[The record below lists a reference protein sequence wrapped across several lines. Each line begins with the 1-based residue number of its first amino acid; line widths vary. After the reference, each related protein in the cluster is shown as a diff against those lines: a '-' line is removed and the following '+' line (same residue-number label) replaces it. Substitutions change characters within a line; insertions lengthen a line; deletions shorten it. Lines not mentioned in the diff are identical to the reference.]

1 MVTPTASSTAG
12 STSTSTSCPF
22 LSRIKK
28 NFFVVLLCL
37 RFLHD
42 YLFPFSIRYYNQIF
56 ECVYD
61 FKWYP
66 FDTQVRKTRSQL
78 FSDKGRNHEDKYL
91 PLWIS
96 SVLQHC
102 PPSREESERV
112 CSTNPISIWVLRTD
126 GPYSS
131 NLSPIMFKVCKRWL
145 NSLILVHDQ
154 EDWNGG
160 ETGGGKCGCRGALQ
174 PQDRPE
180 PLTATSWFEIP
191 SQFE

>member
-1 MVTPTASSTAG
+1 MFVIVTDNNIIIIIFVIKVVFSGDSN
-12 STSTSTSCPF
+12 SLLYSRFNINIMPF
-22 LSRIKK
+22 PLKNEKR

-91 PLWIS
+91 PLWNS

-131 NLSPIMFKVCKRWL
+131 NLSPIMLKVCKR
-145 NSLILVHDQ
+145 
-154 EDWNGG
+154 
-160 ETGGGKCGCRGALQ
+160 
-174 PQDRPE
+174 
-180 PLTATSWFEIP
+180 
-191 SQFE
+191 